1 MKLFTRILSASFAFT
16 LFLLVAAP
24 QAQAQW
30 TPCGMPLDFGDYYDD
45 MPKTDPRD
53 MPLQPVVAVSPNP
66 SNGTYLR
73 VLYRQLEQP
82 GKLEL
87 FDLSGR
93 KFREVVVNETSA
105 GQGEYKMPVAD
116 LSPGTY
122 ILSLSDG
129 AQRVT
134 QKVLIR

>member
-45 MPKTDPRD
+45 MPGTNPGDIAI
-53 MPLQPVVAVSPNP
+53 QPVVNVSPNP
-66 SNGTYLR
+66 SSGTYMR
-73 VLYRQLEQP
+73 VVYRQLEKP
-82 GKLEL
+82 GTLAL
-87 FDLSGR
+87 YDLSGR
-93 KFREVVVNETSA
+93 KVAEAAVNSTTTES
-105 GQGEYKMPVAD
+105 GEYKLLIAGIA
-116 LSPGTY
+116 PGTY
-122 ILSLSDG
+122 VLSLTDG
-129 AQRVT
+129 TNRVS

>member
-1 MKLFTRILSASFAFT
+1 MKLFTRLLSASFAFT

-24 QAQAQW
+24 QAHAQW

-45 MPKTDPRD
+45 MPKTDPLD
-53 MPLQPVVAVSPNP
+53 IQPVVTVSPNP

-73 VLYRQLEQP
+73 VLYRQLDQP

-93 KFREVVVNETSA
+93 KFREVAVNTTSA
-105 GQGEYKMPVAD
+105 GQGEYKMPVAG

-122 ILSLSDG
+122 IISLTNGS
-129 AQRVT
+129 QRVT